1 MADLKYDVLEKF
13 GVLSTSKSGWEMQL
27 NFVQW
32 GENTPKFDL
41 RTWSPDGSKMGKGLT
56 LTHDEIVKLY
66 EVLGEVLAV
75 ENGAPAPVKTEAPA
89 EDYLA
94 EMYYADQMEETA
106 EEAAEEADR
115 PKWGRLSDL

>member
-13 GVLSTSKSGWEMQL
+13 GVLSTSKSGWEMRL

-32 GENTPKFDL
+32 GDNTPKFDL

-75 ENGAPAPVKTEAPA
+75 ENGAQAPVKPEASA
-89 EDYLA
+89 DDYLA
-94 EMYYADQMEETA
+94 EMYYADQA
-106 EEAAEEADR
+106 EEAAEEDAEDADR